1 MQELLTPNFTR
12 DEFEEEGYDV
22 RIDNIIPHICQTIR
36 NKIDAP
42 LYITSGVRSPETNAR
57 VGGSQNSS
65 HLKGLAVDISTN
77 NVGAEISNRN
87 RFIIIK
93 TLIDLGVDRIG
104 IAKTFI
110 HFDVDEEK
118 TQNVIWTY

>member
-1 MQELLTPNFTR
+1 MQELLTDNFYR
-12 DEFEEEGYDV
+12 EEFEEEGYDV
-22 RIDNIIPHICQTIR
+22 RIDPIIPHICQTIR

-57 VGGSQNSS
+57 VGGSPTSS

-87 RFIIIK
+87 RFVIVK

-118 TQNVIWTY
+118 AQNVIWTY